1 MSKTV
6 LEVLAEKHNDWIT
19 MATSFGL
26 NEEDTKDIVQDMY
39 ICVDKAVDDVER
51 IMYKD
56 KGVNTFYVYT
66 TLKNLHWQ
74 GYYRGGSSKKTP
86 DIKCFSELK
95 YNDND
100 GMPNEFDEY
109 IKKNNE
115 THHECMEEELFNSVS
130 LNDIREGVDSI
141 KKEWHWYDRDIFD
154 LHFNKGISMRKLAK
168 GTTISLSSIFNTID
182 NGRNKIRKE
191 LKDQWDLYNQK

>member
-1 MSKTV
+1 MNKTV
-6 LEVLAEKHNDWIT
+6 LEVLAEKHNDWIA

-26 NEEDTKDIVQDMY
+26 SEDDSKDIVQDMY
-39 ICVDKAVDDVER
+39 ICIDKAVSDVER

-56 KGVNTFYVYT
+56 KGVNTFYIYT

-74 GYYRGGSSKKTP
+74 GYYKGSSSRKTP
-86 DIKCFSELK
+86 DIKCFSE
-95 YNDND
+95 
-100 GMPNEFDEY
+100 F
-109 IKKNNE
+109 KNNVNIMDTE
-115 THHECMEEELFNSVS
+115 EFECMDEELFNSVS
-130 LNDIREGVDSI
+130 LNDIKKGVDSI

-154 LHFNKGISMRKLAK
+154 LHFEKGVSMRKLAK

-191 LKDQWDLYNQK
+191 LKDQWDSYNQIHLK

>member
-1 MSKTV
+1 MNKTV
-6 LEVLAEKHNDWIT
+6 LEVLAEKHNDWIA

-26 NEEDTKDIVQDMY
+26 SEDDSKDIVQDMY
-39 ICVDKAVDDVER
+39 ICIDKAVSDVER

-56 KGVNTFYVYT
+56 KGVNTFYIYT

-74 GYYRGGSSKKTP
+74 GYYKGSSSRKTP
-86 DIKCFSELK
+86 DIKCFSEFK
-95 YNDND
+95 NNVNIVDTD
-100 GMPNEFDEY
+100 RIPEEFD
-109 IKKNNE
+109 
-115 THHECMEEELFNSVS
+115 CMDEELFNSVS
-130 LNDIREGVDSI
+130 LNDIKKGVDSI

-154 LHFNKGISMRKLAK
+154 LHFEKGVSMRKLAK

-191 LKDQWDLYNQK
+191 LKDQWDSYNQIHLK